1 MADDEK
7 QEQPAPAPAKS
18 EQQIFDEQVA
28 HASARAVL
36 ILGGIGIFAAIV
48 MSTIALVNSG
58 GSSSSTNT
66 VTVTS
71 PSAAIVGPATGGG
84 SAATGDQTAALT
96 GDALGRQLF
105 VSGDP
110 ATGVIACGSCHILT
124 AAGTTA
130 TVGPNLS
137 KELTA
142 DPASAT
148 LESVVDPNKEIVSG
162 YPANLMPKNYGT
174 ALTKA
179 QLKALVDYVYKNT
192 NVKAMKQASASGGG
206 SGGTSTSG

>member
-1 MADDEK
+1 MTDQQQGDDE
-7 QEQPAPAPAKS
+7 QPVKGAEKS

-36 ILGGIGIFAAIV
+36 IVGGIGIFAALV
-48 MSTIALVNSG
+48 MSTIALVNST
-58 GSSSSTNT
+58 GSSSTKT
-66 VTVTS
+66 VTVTNATT
-71 PSAAIVGPATGGG
+71 AAEPATP
-84 SAATGDQTAALT
+84 ALT

-110 ATGVIACGSCHILT
+110 GTGVISCGSCHT
-124 AAGTTA
+124 MKAAGTTA
-130 TVGPNLS
+130 TVGPNLD

-148 LESVVDPNKEIVSG
+148 LESIVDPNKEIATG
-162 YPANLMPKNYGT
+162 YPADVMPKNYGT

-179 QLKALVDYVYKNT
+179 QLDALTKYVYDST
-192 NVKAMKQASASGGG
+192 NLKAKKQAASAG
-206 SGGTSTSG
+206 